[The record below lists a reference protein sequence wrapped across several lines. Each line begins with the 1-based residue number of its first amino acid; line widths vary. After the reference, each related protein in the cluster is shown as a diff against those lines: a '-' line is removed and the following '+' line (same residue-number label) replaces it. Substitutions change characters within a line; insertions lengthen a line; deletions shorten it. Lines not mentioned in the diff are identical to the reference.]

1 MGGAAESMVS
11 VARLATALLFAARF
25 ATAATA
31 SSAHPLHTTLTEVHV
46 DATTHTVRVM
56 VRVFADDFGTALARH
71 MRVTSPPVGRAW
83 DEAAIS
89 YLRSAVAI
97 ADRANKPIVLHSCG
111 TRRSA
116 DLLWICL
123 EGATTEEAN
132 EIRGR
137 NAILCDLFD
146 DQVNI
151 VQFSY
156 GAEKH
161 SVLFTRGDGL
171 KRLS

>member
-11 VARLATALLFAARF
+11 ILRLATALLFAARF
-25 ATAATA
+25 GAAATV
-31 SSAHPLHTTLTEVHV
+31 SSAHPLHTTLTEVEL

-56 VRVFADDFGTALARH
+56 VRVFGDDFGTALARH
-71 MRVTSPPVGRAW
+71 MRIASPPVGRAW
-83 DEAAIS
+83 DDAATS
-89 YLRSAVAI
+89 YLGAALAI
-97 ADRANKPIVLHSCG
+97 ADRANKPITLHSCG

-116 DLLWICL
+116 ELLWICL
-123 EGATTEEAN
+123 EGATTETAN
-132 EIRGR
+132 QIRGR
-137 NAILCDLFD
+137 NSILCDLFD

-151 VQFSY
+151 VQFSS

>member
-1 MGGAAESMVS
+1 MVS
-11 VARLATALLFAARF
+11 IGRF
-25 ATAATA
+25 ATAMLLTA
-31 SSAHPLHTTLTEVHV
+31 RFAGAPTEGAAHPLHTTLTEVHV

-56 VRVFADDFGTALARH
+56 VRVFADDFGAALARH
-71 MRVTSPPVGRAW
+71 MRVTSPPIGRAW
-83 DEAAIS
+83 DDATID
-89 YLRSAVAI
+89 YLGSALAI
-97 ADRANKPIVLHSCG
+97 ADRASKPIALRSCG

-123 EGATTEEAN
+123 EGATTEVAS

-137 NAILCDLFD
+137 NSILCDLFD

-151 VQFSY
+151 VQFTTGSQ
-156 GAEKH
+156 KH

>member
-1 MGGAAESMVS
+1 MVS
-11 VARLATALLFAARF
+11 LVRF
-25 ATAATA
+25 ATAMLLVARFAGAETGR
-31 SSAHPLHTTLTEVHV
+31 SVHPLLTTLTEVHV

-71 MRVTSPPVGRAW
+71 MRVASPLVGRAW
-83 DEAAIS
+83 DDAAIS
-89 YLRSAVAI
+89 YLGSAVAV
-97 ADRANKPIVLHSCG
+97 ADRANKAIALHSCG

-123 EGATTEEAN
+123 EGTTTEAAS

-137 NAILCDLFD
+137 NSLLCDLFD

-151 VQFSY
+151 VQFTS
-156 GAEKH
+156 GTEKH